1 MGEGGPVEKIGWI
14 QRLINK
20 NRLFVA
26 GIFVF
31 SVVAHLPYLVPGGPC
46 LRYTSPLDLT
56 IDEGT
61 VLYDSFRITCG
72 EVIYRDFFQFQGPVF
87 YHIYAGLFAVT
98 GPSIAAARAL
108 NLFVTAFTA
117 TFIAL
122 LVARRLG
129 LLAGAG
135 AAAVHAC
142 LLVPTWPY
150 AYPHWLAEAFAFA
163 GIYLL
168 VTSSGRARRELAG
181 GAFLGLSAAT
191 IHSLGLPI
199 LAGCMAALATRG
211 IGQRSW
217 KQACVRPLRVFA
229 GASLGVAPFIVYLGA
244 FRALDQMWYGMFEWV
259 FKNYPEGQKD
269 AAMRGYGAYLESYI
283 ITHAR
288 VSRPWRDLA
297 VIALKF
303 IKLLPVFA
311 VWGAI
316 TATVQAVIDMRRRS
330 LDYGYPVIGTAAIAG
345 TAPLLLGITRADIV
359 HIAFVGSF
367 GLCGAVLALQ
377 PLVTWKPRFRLPVAI
392 AWVLVG
398 ILAIAN
404 FSAKTVMTYRPS
416 CAMEGWRGEILKL
429 GVGRWIDI
437 NLGPDERIVTAHG
450 GLQYLYIRRAAV
462 GFTFLP
468 HGAPKYYTDEQWR
481 KLGGQIFKAL
491 PPVIEVTVEQWLQLT
506 QRTPELKQLYEIIAF
521 GYKRDS
527 PQASES
533 QRSASDPWGRLLLR
547 LSRY

>member
-1 MGEGGPVEKIGWI
+1 M
-14 QRLINK
+14 Q
-20 NRLFVA
+20 NRKRIPWLVTKHQLFVV
-26 GIFVF
+26 GVFVF
-31 SVVAHLPYLVPGGPC
+31 AVIVHLPYLVPGGPSP
-46 LRYTSPLDLT
+46 RYTWPLNLA

-108 NLFVTAFTA
+108 NMFVTALTA
-117 TFIAL
+117 TLIAL
-122 LVARRLG
+122 LVARSLG
-129 LLAGAG
+129 LVAGAG
-135 AAAVHAC
+135 AVAVQAC
-142 LLVPTWPY
+142 LLVPMWPY

-168 VTSSGRARRELAG
+168 ATNSGRACRELAG

-199 LAGCMAALATRG
+199 LATCMAALAMSG
-211 IGQRSW
+211 MVHGSW
-217 KQACVRPLRVFA
+217 RETCVRPLRVFA
-229 GASLGVAPFIVYLGA
+229 GALFSVAPFILYLGIRGA
-244 FRALDQMWYGMFEWV
+244 FDQMWYAMFEWV
-259 FKNYPEGQKD
+259 FKYYPEGQKG
-269 AAMRGYGAYLESYI
+269 AAMQGYGAYLESYI
-283 ITHAR
+283 ITHAS
-288 VSRPWRDLA
+288 VSWPWRDLA
-297 VIALKF
+297 VIALRF
-303 IKLLPVFA
+303 IKLLPLFA

-316 TATVQAVIDMRRRS
+316 TATMQAVIDARRRS
-330 LDYGYPVIGTAAIAG
+330 LDYGYLVIGTAAIAG
-345 TAPLLLGITRADIV
+345 TAPLLLGITRVDMV

-367 GLCGAVLALQ
+367 GLCGAALALQ
-377 PLVTWKPRFRLPVAI
+377 PLVTWEPRFRLPVAI
-392 AWVLVG
+392 AWVFVG

-416 CAMEGWRGEILKL
+416 RAMEGWRGEILKL
-429 GVGRWIDI
+429 GMGSWIDTH
-437 NLGPDERIVTAHG
+437 LGPDERIVTAHG

-468 HGAPKYYTDEQWR
+468 HSAPRYYSDEQWR
-481 KLGGQIFKAL
+481 KLGGQILKAL

-521 GYKRDS
+521 GYKKDS